1 MITWTEFSRQQPAL
15 ADAGRR
21 QFYQFGIG
29 LAFLGTVRPDG
40 APRVHPVCP
49 VISDAGLHLLI
60 VAGPKRQDLRRDG
73 RYALHSDACPPPRQD
88 DGFALAGQVRE
99 VTDAAVRQVVRARVL
114 AERGGTVWPS
124 FGERCHIRTGHRARA
139 ADADHGR
146 RSVPGRTHQL
156 EGRGRAR
163 NLTGGSLRY
172 CWLAVAQGSR
182 GLGSGG
188 KDHRHDEPCS
198 G

>member
-29 LAFLGTVRPDG
+29 LAFLATVRPDG

-73 RYALHSDACPPPRQD
+73 RYALHSEACPPPRQN
-88 DGFALAGQVRE
+88 DGFALTGQVRE
-99 VTDAAVRQVVRARVL
+99 VTDAAMRQVVRARVL
-114 AERGGTVWPS
+114 AERDGEVWPS
-124 FGERCHIRTGHRARA
+124 F
-139 ADADHGR
+139 DAD
-146 RSVPGRTHQL
+146 VIFEL
-156 EGRGRAR
+156 VIERAL
-163 NLTGGSLRY
+163 LTLTKTDGPFPAGPTI
-172 CWLAVAQGSR
+172 W
-182 GLGSGG
+182 
-188 KDHRHDEPCS
+188 KDGDEP
-198 G
+198 GT